1 MDILG
6 DVEFRKE
13 IKTSARCGYL
23 FFGDEDYLKSYSLA
37 FAEDQIC
44 PDEAFRVFNTV
55 KIDAVGFEPS
65 KLLDAMMPLPMMA
78 DRKLIIVSGL
88 DFTSMRSSELENL
101 CDVLAQLEDYDYN
114 TVIINVSAENIDAGN
129 VYKKPSSTIKAL
141 CEHLVPVHFER
152 STPARLA
159 AWTAKHFEHNGVS
172 AAPDVCAHTVSYCGR
187 DMFRL
192 ASEIDKISYYVL
204 ASGRE
209 RVQIDDVNEAG
220 CPSAEYGV
228 FDFAN
233 AILERRADDALA
245 ILADMKYRKA
255 DPVIIMGEIAF
266 VYYDLLCV
274 KLYLESGKI
283 TSDIVSA
290 MRMNEYKAKKY
301 VKCASAISLP
311 LLSRLVDKCVAA
323 DSVLKSSSKDYQ
335 AIENLISTI

>member
-1 MDILG
+1 MEILG

-13 IKTSARCGYL
+13 IKASARCGYF
-23 FFGDEDYLKSYSLA
+23 FFGDEDYLKAYSLS

-44 PDEAFRVFNTV
+44 PDETFRIFNMI
-55 KIDAVGFEPS
+55 KLDAVGFEPP
-65 KLLDAMMPLPMMA
+65 KLLDAMMPMPMMGE
-78 DRKLIIVSGL
+78 RKLITVSGL
-88 DFTSMRSSELENL
+88 DFTSMRGSEMEAL
-101 CDVLAQLEDYDYN
+101 CDVLSQLREYDYN
-114 TVIINVSAENIDAGN
+114 TVIINIAAENIDVGN
-129 VYKKPSSTIKAL
+129 IYKKPSSTFKAL

-172 AAPDVCAHTVSYCGR
+172 ASPDVCAHAVSYCGR

-192 ASEIDKISYYVL
+192 ASEIDKISHYVL
-204 ASGRE
+204 SVDRKDVTRE
-209 RVQIDDVNEAG
+209 DVNTAG

-233 AILERRADDALA
+233 AILEHRSDDALS

-274 KLYLESGKI
+274 KLYLESGKM
-283 TSDIVSA
+283 TSDIVSEL
-290 MRMNEYKAKKY
+290 RMNEYKVKRY
-301 VKCASAISLP
+301 VRCASATSVEA
-311 LLSRLVDKCVAA
+311 LSRLVDKCIVADA
-323 DSVLKSSSKDYQ
+323 MLKSSAKDYQ
-335 AIENLISTI
+335 PIENLISTI